1 MNSLLGIGAISILE
15 SYNSHSGIFFAS
27 YLTHQHHS
35 LSPWLTVGIEAAVE
49 VVEVVGDAA
58 VALLKEGE
66 EDVVVALLTVGEVD
80 AVVVI
85 KITEVV
91 GVVVP
96 LLMGEEVGEDEE
108 TAVSVAEV
116 VVMALE
122 ATFGEVMAVTF
133 VAASA
138 VLEVAVEVSTAE
150 EEEDIEEVEVE
161 DHLLTSHAYS
171 RKSSSTCVR
180 HVFFI
185 LILAALDLFPS
196 LTTPSRSSR
205 MRW

>member
-1 MNSLLGIGAISILE
+1 M
-15 SYNSHSGIFFAS
+15 
-27 YLTHQHHS
+27 
-35 LSPWLTVGIEAAVE
+35 E
-49 VVEVVGDAA
+49 VVEDVGDAA
-58 VALLKEGE
+58 VALPREGE
-66 EDVVVALLTVGEVD
+66 EDVAAALLIVGEVD

-91 GVVVP
+91 DVVVP
-96 LLMGEEVGEDEE
+96 LLMGEEVGEDEVM
-108 TAVSVAEV
+108 AVPVAEV
-116 VVMALE
+116 AVMELE
-122 ATFGEVMAVTF
+122 ATF

-138 VLEVAVEVSTAE
+138 VLEVAVEVSIAE
-150 EEEDIEEVEVE
+150 DFEEAEVE

-180 HVFFI
+180 HGFFI
-185 LILAALDLFPS
+185 LILAASDLFPS